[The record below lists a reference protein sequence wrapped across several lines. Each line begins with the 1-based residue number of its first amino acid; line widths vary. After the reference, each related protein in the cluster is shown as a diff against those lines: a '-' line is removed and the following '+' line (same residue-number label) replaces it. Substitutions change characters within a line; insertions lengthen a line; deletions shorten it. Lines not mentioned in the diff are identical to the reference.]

1 MRERLFSLLDRSSRI
16 AWVSAPAGAGK
27 SSLVSSWI
35 EARRLGVVW
44 YEVDAGDAD
53 PATLFHYLG
62 LAARAAST
70 RRGVALPHLTPE
82 YLRNLEVFVRCFFEK
97 FFACFKAPAVLV
109 FDNCDEVPHQSLF
122 HSIVDGALH
131 AVAPGV
137 KVICVSR
144 EEPPAALARWRADS
158 GFQSV
163 GWDDLKL
170 TDGEAHGLAQLGGMH
185 DGHDL
190 IGMNALARGW
200 AVGLKLLLEAQSAG
214 LEVGIVGDT
223 TPKLLFDYFA
233 REVFDRARPELRDF
247 LIKTAVL
254 PSFTA
259 EMARH
264 VSGHEAAEETL
275 AWLHRNHHFTDRRI
289 YANASPVFEYHPLIR
304 EFLLERTRRELSPA
318 EFSARQQRAALLL
331 EEIGQVDSAASLWR
345 SARDWPA
352 LERLICQQA
361 PVLQAQDRLALVE
374 EWIQAMPHAMRNA
387 APWLLYWL
395 GTCRSFSDPALGRQ
409 SLEQAYAQFKAE
421 GEMTGSFLA
430 LAGIVTGYFH
440 QWSEMKPLDRW
451 IAEFEELLTANGGI
465 VPAAAETQIVGSCLG
480 VLFRRPDHPILPAVA
495 ERAEALMATHPDA
508 SERFAMA
515 GFAIHYF
522 IWRGEFARANAL
534 CESILQTPNH
544 NVSVY
549 LRVNFGLVRGLLK
562 WEEAEHETAVAAL
575 NDALDLGRASGMHLL
590 DARLYFHLSNTALS
604 AGDIDAAEQA
614 LDNAKPFIHPER
626 KLDIS
631 HYGFLRA
638 GVLHA
643 RGRQK
648 EAIEVAAI
656 SLQLLVDAGSPFREA
671 TFRIQFGQMLMLD
684 GQHRAARE
692 NFDLALQLGRRMSSN
707 ILEFR
712 ALLSLAYSHLESGE
726 DDAGLNTLSAALA
739 IGSRRNLMNCHPL
752 WIPQIMRRL
761 CAHAV
766 RSGIELEC
774 VRQLIRFRRLA
785 APDECL
791 DAEGWPWQVRIYT
804 LGRFAVVIDGD
815 PLRHPTKAQ
824 RKPLDLLKALIA
836 HGGRSVSLGVLV
848 GELWPELV
856 SDAGQNAFHLALH
869 RLRRLLVVKDAL
881 ALHEGKLSFDPHHLW
896 VDAWAFERLV
906 GQAESFVNGGSDL
919 DESRGRALAARL
931 LKLYAGH
938 FLREDEVP
946 WAAAQRERL
955 RSKFLRTVAMLGGV
969 LERAKGLDEAID
981 LYRRALE
988 LDALAEEFHR
998 GLMRCLATLGRVAEA
1013 LDAYRRCR
1021 DILSITL
1028 GVAPSAATQ
1037 AVYRALSN

>member
-158 GFQSV
+158 GFQNV

-170 TDGEAHGLAQLGGMH
+170 TDGEAHGLAQLGGMVN
-185 DGHDL
+185 GYDL
-190 IGMNALARGW
+190 LGMNALARGW
-200 AVGLKLLLEAQSAG
+200 AVGLKLLLEAHSAG
-214 LEVGIVGDT
+214 IEIGVAGET

-233 REVFDRARPELRDF
+233 SEVLDKARPELRDF
-247 LIKTAVL
+247 LLKTAML
-254 PSFTA
+254 PSFTT
-259 EMARH
+259 EMARQ
-264 VSGHEAAEETL
+264 VSGHEEAEQTL
-275 AWLHRNHHFTDRRI
+275 AWLHRNHHFTERRMQP
-289 YANASPVFEYHPLIR
+289 NAHPAFEYHPLIR
-304 EFLLERTRRELSPA
+304 EFLQERARRDLSPT
-318 EFSARQQRAALLL
+318 EFSGLQQRAASLL
-331 EEIGQVDSAASLWR
+331 EQMGQVESAASQWR
-345 SARDWPA
+345 SAQNWPA
-352 LERLICQQA
+352 LQRLVCQHA
-361 PVLQAQDRLALVE
+361 PALQAQGRIAIIE
-374 EWIQAMPHAMRNA
+374 EWIQAVPHAFRDA
-387 APWLLYWL
+387 APSLLYWL
-395 GTCRSFSDPALGRQ
+395 GICRGVSDPSSGRQ
-409 SLEQAYAQFKAE
+409 SLEQAYAQFRAE

-440 QWSEMKPLDRW
+440 QWNDMKPLDRW
-451 IAEFEELLTANGGI
+451 IAEFEELLAANGGI
-465 VPAAAETQIVGSCLG
+465 VPPAAETQIVGSCLG
-480 VLFRRPDHPILPAVA
+480 IMFRRPDHPILPAVA

-508 SERFAMA
+508 NQRFAMA

-522 IWRGEFARANAL
+522 IWRGEFARADAL
-534 CESILQTPNH
+534 CENILQTANAT
-544 NVSVY
+544 VSVY
-549 LRVNFGLVRGLLK
+549 LRVLFGLNRGFLK

-575 NDALDLGRASGMHLL
+575 NDALELGHASGMHLL
-590 DARLYFHLSNTALS
+590 DTRLYFHLACTALS

-614 LDNAKPFIHPER
+614 LDKVKLLIHPDR
-626 KLDIS
+626 KLDIF

-638 GVLHA
+638 GVLQA
-643 RGRQK
+643 RGRLK
-648 EAIEVAAI
+648 EAITVAAI
-656 SLQLLVDAGSPFREA
+656 SLQLVIDAGSPFGEA

-692 NFDLALQLGRRMSSN
+692 NFALALQFSLRMPSN
-707 ILEFR
+707 VLEFQ

-726 DDAGLNTLSAALA
+726 DDIGLNALSEALA
-739 IGSRRNLMNCHPL
+739 IGSRRNLMNSHPL
-752 WIPQIMRRL
+752 WIPQVMRRI
-761 CAHAV
+761 CARAV
-766 RSGIELEC
+766 RSGIEPEY

-815 PLRHPTKAQ
+815 ALRYPTKAQ
-824 RKPLDLLKALIA
+824 KKPLDLLKALIA
-836 HGGRSVSLGVLV
+836 HGGRGVSLGVLV
-848 GELWPELV
+848 GELWPEVV

-881 ALHEGKLSFDPHHLW
+881 ALQEGKLSFDPHHLW

-906 GQAESFVNGGSDL
+906 GQAEGFANGGYDSDA
-919 DESRGRALAARL
+919 RQGQALAARL

-938 FLREDEVP
+938 FLREEEAP
-946 WAAAQRERL
+946 WAIAQRERL
-955 RSKFLRTVAMLGGV
+955 RSKFLRTVAMLGCG
-969 LERAKGLDEAID
+969 LERAKRFPDAID

-988 LDALAEEFHR
+988 LDALAEEFHC
-998 GLMRCLATLGRVAEA
+998 GLMRCLAALGRVAEA

-1037 AVYRALSN
+1037 AVYRALSS